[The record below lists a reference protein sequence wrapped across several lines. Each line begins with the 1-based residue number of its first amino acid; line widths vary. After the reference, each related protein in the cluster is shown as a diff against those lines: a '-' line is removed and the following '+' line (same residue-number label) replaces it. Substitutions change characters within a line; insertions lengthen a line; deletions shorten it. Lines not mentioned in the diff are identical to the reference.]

1 MSRASDRA
9 YDQIKRMVLSGT
21 LPPGSPVREEH
32 LAEVCGVSR
41 TPVRDALRR
50 LETET
55 FLRRSGSQRTFVADW
70 SIDDVEETFQIRA
83 MLEGHA
89 AARAATRIGW
99 AQLERLKSHNAAI
112 EFAITEDT
120 PDVPAFLAH
129 NRHIHA
135 IIVDAA
141 ASPRLAAM
149 LAQVVEQP
157 VVTRTALNYDRE
169 NLARSH
175 NEHGELLAAFDRR
188 DADWARSIMQSHIR
202 RAFHAYADAQRKVQ
216 ANSNEEIAA

>member
-9 YDQIKRMVLSGT
+9 YDQIRRLILTGALS
-21 LPPGSPVREEH
+21 PGSPLREEQ

-50 LETET
+50 LEGES
-55 FLRRSGSQRTFVADW
+55 FISRSESQRTFVADW

-99 AQLERLKSHNAAI
+99 AQLERLKSHNSAI
-112 EFAITEDT
+112 EAAVTADT
-120 PDVPAFLAH
+120 PDVPTFLEH

-157 VVTRTALNYDRE
+157 VVTRTALNYDRQ

-188 DADWARSIMQSHIR
+188 DANWAQSIMQSHIR

-216 ANSNEEIAA
+216 ANSSEEIAA

>member
-9 YDQIKRMVLSGT
+9 YDQIRAMILTGAL
-21 LPPGSPVREEH
+21 LPGAAMREEQ

-41 TPVRDALRR
+41 TPVRDAMRR
-50 LETET
+50 LEAET
-55 FLRRSGSQRTFVADW
+55 FIRRSQSQRAFVADW
-70 SIDDVEETFQIRA
+70 SLDDVEETFQIRA

-112 EFAITEDT
+112 ERAISGDA
-120 PDVPAFLAH
+120 PDVPAFLEH

-157 VVTRTALNYDRE
+157 VIVRTAQNYDRE

-175 NEHGELLAAFDRR
+175 NEHGELLSAFDRR
-188 DADWARSIMQSHIR
+188 DAGWAQSIMHAHIR

-216 ANSNEEIAA
+216 TNAAEEIAA